1 MKKAL
6 EEDEKIL
13 ISKRVSDECGR
24 GGGCADDGW
33 GRLRSLSLRSGTRVR
48 PITRPTRR
56 ALLDL
61 VRWMRGG

>member
-33 GRLRSLSLRSGTRVR
+33 GRLCHPLWSLGTRVR
-48 PITRPTRR
+48 PITRSTRR